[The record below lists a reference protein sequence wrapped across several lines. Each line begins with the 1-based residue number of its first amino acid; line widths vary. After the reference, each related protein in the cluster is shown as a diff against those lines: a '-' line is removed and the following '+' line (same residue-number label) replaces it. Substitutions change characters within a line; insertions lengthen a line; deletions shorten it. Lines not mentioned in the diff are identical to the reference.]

1 MSKLKVCRAKG
12 YMFFSPC
19 AAEEM
24 KVPELAQGWWSLED
38 EHPGAS
44 AAYTAGAG
52 RVLLTSVSPA
62 LLPRPGSAHQVLL
75 NCPDT
80 VCV

>member
-44 AAYTAGAG
+44 AAYTAGLGVSSSPLCPQHSCPGPA
-52 RVLLTSVSPA
+52 VLTK
-62 LLPRPGSAHQVLL
+62 
-75 NCPDT
+75 C
-80 VCV
+80 C